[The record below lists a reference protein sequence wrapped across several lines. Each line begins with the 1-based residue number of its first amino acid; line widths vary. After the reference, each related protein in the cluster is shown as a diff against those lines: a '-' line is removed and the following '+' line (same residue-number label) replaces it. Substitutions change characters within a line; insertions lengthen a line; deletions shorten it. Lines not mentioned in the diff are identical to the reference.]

1 MAYAQ
6 DQVRIIICSSFLQ
19 RYFVSI
25 SQRLEEA
32 AAKRKEFL
40 DNHCHLSLIVSS
52 VDFATS
58 P

>member
-1 MAYAQ
+1 MAHAQ
-6 DQVRIIICSSFLQ
+6 DPVMIIICSSFLQ
-19 RYFVSI
+19 STAI
-25 SQRLEEA
+25 LLERLETA

-52 VDFATS
+52 VDLAKS